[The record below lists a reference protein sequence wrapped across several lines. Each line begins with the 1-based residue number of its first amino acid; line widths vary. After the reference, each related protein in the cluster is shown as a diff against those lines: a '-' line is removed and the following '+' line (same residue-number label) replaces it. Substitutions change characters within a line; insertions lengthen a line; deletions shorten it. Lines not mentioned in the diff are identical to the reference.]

1 MRLLL
6 AALLVVA
13 ACSSNRPPRHTRV
26 ERVLG
31 LDGGWTFAI
40 SKTEGVVLDA
50 TGERVTLV
58 YRGKTI
64 VVAEFKEFEGI
75 LAEHEV
81 ILAGTFKRLHVT
93 ADRAKLTE
101 RQADHVIALADIP
114 EDFRAVYRDGDWV
127 VEKNED

>member
-1 MRLLL
+1 MRLLI
-6 AALLVVA
+6 AALLLAA
-13 ACSSNRPPRHTRV
+13 ACSSNAPPRHTRV

-31 LDGGWTFAI
+31 QDGGWVLPI
-40 SKTEGVVLDA
+40 STTEGVVLDA
-50 TGERVTLV
+50 TGERVTLLS
-58 YRGKTI
+58 RGKTL
-64 VVAEFKEFEGI
+64 VVEQFKEFEGI

-101 RQADHVIALADIP
+101 RQTDHVVALADIP